1 MARPLFFSL
10 WRPRILIWPCL
21 AAPQAEVPKTAFR
34 SLKMAFAGHLQRDSD
49 KDFEGL
55 PFWRILGFPTAAPQG
70 GLASMAGQGVETI
83 FS

>member
-1 MARPLFFSL
+1 MAPKDLNL
-10 WRPRILIWPCL
+10 ALPGWQWLPPRPRRPK
-21 AAPQAEVPKTAFR
+21 PVPAFR
-34 SLKMAFAGHLQRDSD
+34 SLKMAFAGHLQKGSD

-70 GLASMAGQGVETI
+70 GLASRAGQGVETV